1 MPFGIRSASEYI
13 EKNCALMLDH
23 RATNCHGCNK
33 EVHPDESG
41 RSKLA
46 AAKFSYLHDG
56 ETHER
61 RALFCESCYMR
72 QLKLTFNTL
81 EEFIE
86 HLETK
91 QRLPRTVSKPYKTK
105 SNPTGEKKPA
115 KQKLRKSMSLEGIDR
130 EFLVDLHRM
139 LGQYLALGAT
149 NDSPVDTGDDDDL
162 LAGMTEEQRL
172 KMDAAVIIAAARTT
186 EVPRE
191 EWNKNDGLPT
201 GW

>member
-13 EKNCALMLDH
+13 EKNRALMLDH
-23 RATNCHGCNK
+23 RAEFCHGCNK
-33 EVHPDESG
+33 EVRPGEDG

-46 AAKFSYLHDG
+46 AAKFSYLSDG

-61 RALFCESCYMR
+61 RALFCDSCYMR
-72 QLKLTFNTL
+72 QLKLSFNTL
-81 EEFIE
+81 EEFKA

-105 SNPTGEKKPA
+105 SNPKGEKKPV
-115 KQKLRKSMSLEGIDR
+115 KQKLLKSTSLDSIDR

-139 LGQYLALGAT
+139 LGEYLALGAT
-149 NDSPVDTGDDDDL
+149 SDVPADEDDDDL
-162 LAGMTEEQRL
+162 MAGMTEEQRL
-172 KMDAAVIIAAARTT
+172 RMDVAVSIAEERSTQVPQESWINS
-186 EVPRE
+186 EVP
-191 EWNKNDGLPT
+191 N